1 MYNTRKYSHYFLVTL
16 QPKSLLSWPT
26 PCNHM
31 DCGPPGSSLHGVFQA
46 RILEWVAISS
56 PTWSFWYRDQTHIS
70 YVSLTVSSVQSLNCV
85 WVFVT
90 PWIAACQAS
99 LSITNSWS
107 VLKLMYVKSVMHI
120 TITSSVI
127 TFFCCLLSFPASG
140 SFPVSQFF
148 ISGDQILGLQLQHQS
163 FQWIFRTDFL

>member
-16 QPKSLLSWPT
+16 HTKSLLSWPT

-107 VLKLMYVKSVMHI
+107 VLKLMSIV
-120 TITSSVI
+120 SVI
-127 TFFCCLLSFPASG
+127 TSNYLILCHPLLLLSSIFPSIIVFSNESLLLLWMKFSSLTVNG
-140 SFPVSQFF
+140 VYRWW
-148 ISGDQILGLQLQHQS
+148 LQP
-163 FQWIFRTDFL
+163 WN

>member
-16 QPKSLLSWPT
+16 HAKSLLSWPT

-56 PTWSFWYRDQTHIS
+56 PTWYFWYRDQTHIF
-70 YVSLTVSSVQSLNCV
+70 YVSLTVNSVQSLNCV

-107 VLKLMYVKSVMHI
+107 VLKLMSIV
-120 TITSSVI
+120 SVI
-127 TFFCCLLSFPASG
+127 TSNYLILCHPLLLLSSIFPSIIVF
-140 SFPVSQFF
+140 SNESLLLLWVK
-148 ISGDQILGLQLQHQS
+148 LQLS
-163 FQWIFRTDFL
+163 NCNGVYYK